1 MYYINVRNI
10 LYKKGFEKMDE
21 LKENANAVD
30 STTTVMTN
38 LQWENFAKSDL
49 VNFMVNH
56 GLQKVTADDGAGKKA
71 TAKINSKGEYL
82 VSYTT
87 SETL

>member
-1 MYYINVRNI
+1 
-10 LYKKGFEKMDE
+10 MDE

>member
-1 MYYINVRNI
+1 MYYINVRRI

>member
-21 LKENANAVD
+21 LRENTNAVD

>member
-21 LKENANAVD
+21 LRENTNAVD
-30 STTTVMTN
+30 STTMVMTN